1 MEKLGLKAFVKTSG
15 ATGLHIFIP
24 IRPQYSYEQVRQF
37 VELVA
42 TWTAR
47 DDPKLITTERSL
59 SKRPERSIYVD
70 AHQNSRGQSLASVY
84 SVRAFPH
91 APVSAPVSL
100 RELNVELRED
110 TWNIKSMPG
119 RIKKIG
125 DLWARFWKER
135 QRLEQAVEML
145 EKKL

>member
-1 MEKLGLKAFVKTSG
+1 LGLKVFVKTSG

-24 IRPQYSYEQVRQF
+24 IRPHYAYEQVRQF

-47 DDPKLITTERSL
+47 EYPELITTERSL

-84 SVRAFPH
+84 SARAFPH

-100 RELNVELRED
+100 RELNAKLRAD
-110 TWNIKSMPG
+110 TWSIKAMPA
-119 RIKKIG
+119 RIKKTG
-125 DLWARFWKER
+125 DLWASFWKER
-135 QRLEQAVEML
+135 QEMGGAVEKL
-145 EKKL
+145 AKKL